1 MMILNNNEKFG
12 NSPLRRKRSY
22 FKNPHIKNSN
32 HQLNNYLNNNLSP
45 IEINSHQIQD
55 NNINVQPSERDIIQ
69 ILNSPNNIKK
79 RLNRKE
85 SNNSLSISSDYVDY
99 TLESSDNSN
108 VIKPKSNKMFYLII
122 KYNNKVPDDQF
133 RSGTYNDNKSMI
145 VQLPTNNT
153 EINSLKNPNT

>member
-1 MMILNNNEKFG
+1 MSEVGDTITYKVVVKNDSNE
-12 NSPLRRKRSY
+12 
-22 FKNPHIKNSN
+22 
-32 HQLNNYLNNNLSP
+32 NYGL
-45 IEINSHQIQD
+45 
-55 NNINVQPSERDIIQ
+55 V
-69 ILNSPNNIKK
+69 K
-79 RLNRKE
+79 
-85 SNNSLSISSDYVDY
+85 NSLSISSDYVDY

-145 VQLPTNNT
+145 VQLSTNNT